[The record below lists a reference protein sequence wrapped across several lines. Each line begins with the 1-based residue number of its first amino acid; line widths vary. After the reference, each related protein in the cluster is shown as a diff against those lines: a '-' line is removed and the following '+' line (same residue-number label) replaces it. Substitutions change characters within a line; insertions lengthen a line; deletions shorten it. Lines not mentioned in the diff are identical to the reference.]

1 MTLVC
6 KKCHFLHFSIDDPIT
21 TVTAIMGSINRKLK
35 NNQQIRRVSNVIRM
49 KQLSLPDIALAE
61 LDDDFHL
68 NKFVKIIKLPKG
80 QKYTPRLMFVGVGWG
95 SK

>member
-1 MTLVC
+1 
-6 KKCHFLHFSIDDPIT
+6 
-21 TVTAIMGSINRKLK
+21 MGSINRNVK
-35 NNQQIRRVSNVIRM
+35 NNQQIRKVSNVVRM

-68 NKFVKIIKLPKG
+68 NKFVKIIKLPRG
-80 QKYTPRLMFVGVGWG
+80 QKYKPGLVFVGIGWG